1 MFTSQM
7 DQLADTGNVPPG
19 RRGGAV
25 SRFAVTNTRVFTGTH
40 VAVASVVIVEDGTIA
55 AVGHEVPDGVEEFDG
70 GGGPCCRA

>member
-1 MFTSQM
+1 M
-7 DQLADTGNVPPG
+7 
-19 RRGGAV
+19 